1 MIRNALYVFL
11 ISMVPIIELRGSIPT
26 GAGLG
31 LPWYVTLPVAIVG
44 NLLPVPFILL
54 FVRKVFD
61 WMRKY
66 PKLKKIVDF
75 CENKFAKKV
84 AKAGNTAFWTLVGFI
99 AIPLPGTGA
108 WTGSGIAA
116 VCEVP
121 FKKGILAAV
130 IGVVIAGTV
139 VTLISYGVLA
149 GLSFLL

>member
-1 MIRNALYVFL
+1 MFTDALYVFL
-11 ISMVPIIELRGSIPT
+11 ISMVPIIELRASIPV
-26 GAGLG
+26 GAARG
-31 LPWYVTLPVAIVG
+31 LPWYITISVAIIG

-121 FKKGILAAV
+121 FKKGILAAI
-130 IGVVIAGTV
+130 IGVVLASIV
-139 VTLISYGVLA
+139 VTLISYGALA

>member
-1 MIRNALYVFL
+1 MNKILYMFL
-11 ISMVPIIELRGSIPT
+11 ISMIPVVELRGSIPYAAIQ
-26 GAGLG
+26 GI
-31 LPWYVTLPVAIVG
+31 PWYVALPLAIVG

-54 FVRKVFD
+54 FVKKVFD

-75 CENKFAKKV
+75 CENKFARKV
-84 AKAGNTAFWTLVGFI
+84 EKAENVAFWTLVGFI

-121 FKKGILAAV
+121 FKKAILAAV
-130 IGVVIAGTV
+130 IGVCIAAVV
-139 VTLISYGVLA
+139 VTLIAYGAFA
-149 GLSFLL
+149 GLSFLI

>member
-1 MIRNALYVFL
+1 MLVNALYVFL
-11 ISMVPIIELRGSIPT
+11 ISMVPLIELRASIPA
-26 GAGLG
+26 GAALG
-31 LPWYVTLPVAIVG
+31 LPWYVTIVAAIIG

-116 VCEVP
+116 VCVVP
-121 FKKGILAAV
+121 FKKGLLAAV
-130 IGVVIAGTV
+130 IGVTIAAVV
-139 VTLISYGVLA
+139 VTLISYGVLT
-149 GLSFLL
+149 GLNFLL

>member
-1 MIRNALYVFL
+1 MSKILYMFL
-11 ISMVPIIELRGSIPT
+11 ISMVPVVELRGSIPYAAT
-26 GAGLG
+26 VGIPWHVA
-31 LPWYVTLPVAIVG
+31 LPLAIVG

-54 FVRKVFD
+54 FIKKIFD

-84 AKAGNTAFWTLVGFI
+84 EKAGNTAFWTLVGFI

-121 FKKGILAAV
+121 FKKAILAAV
-130 IGVVIAGTV
+130 IGVCIAAVV
-139 VTLISYGVLA
+139 VTLIAYGALA
-149 GLSFLL
+149 GLSFLI

>member
-1 MIRNALYVFL
+1 MIPV
-11 ISMVPIIELRGSIPT
+11 VELRASIPA
-26 GAGLG
+26 GASLG
-31 LPWYVTLPVAIVG
+31 LPWYVTITVAIIG

-54 FVRKVFD
+54 FVKKVFD

-84 AKAGNTAFWTLVGFI
+84 EKAGNTAFWTLVGFI

-121 FKKGILAAV
+121 FKKGILAAI

>member
-1 MIRNALYVFL
+1 MNKILYMFL
-11 ISMVPIIELRGSIPT
+11 ISMIPVVELRGSIPYAAIQ
-26 GAGLG
+26 GI
-31 LPWYVTLPVAIVG
+31 PWYVALPLAIVG

-54 FVRKVFD
+54 FVKKVFD

-75 CENKFAKKV
+75 CENKFARKV
-84 AKAGNTAFWTLVGFI
+84 EKAENVAFWTLVGFI

-121 FKKGILAAV
+121 FKKAILAAV
-130 IGVVIAGTV
+130 IGVCIAAVV
-139 VTLISYGVLA
+139 VTLIAYGALA
-149 GLSFLL
+149 GLSFLI

>member
-1 MIRNALYVFL
+1 MLTDALYVFL
-11 ISMVPIIELRGSIPT
+11 ISMIPIIELRGSIPV
-26 GAGLG
+26 GAARG
-31 LPWYVTLPVAIVG
+31 LPWYITISVAIIG

-121 FKKGILAAV
+121 FKKAILAAI
-130 IGVVIAGTV
+130 IGVVLASIV
-139 VTLISYGVLA
+139 VTLISYGALA

>member
-1 MIRNALYVFL
+1 MSKILYMFL
-11 ISMVPIIELRGSIPT
+11 ISMVPIIELRGSIPYAAAV
-26 GAGLG
+26 GIPWHVA
-31 LPWYVTLPVAIVG
+31 LPLAIVG

-54 FVRKVFD
+54 FVKKVFD

-84 AKAGNTAFWTLVGFI
+84 EKAGNTAFWTLVGFS

-121 FKKGILAAV
+121 FKKAILAAV
-130 IGVVIAGTV
+130 IGVVIAAVV
-139 VTLISYGVLA
+139 VTLIAYGALA

>member
-1 MIRNALYVFL
+1 MNKILYMFL
-11 ISMVPIIELRGSIPT
+11 ISMIPVVELRGSVPYAAIQ
-26 GAGLG
+26 GI
-31 LPWYVTLPVAIVG
+31 PWYVALPLAIVG

-54 FVRKVFD
+54 FVKKVFD

-84 AKAGNTAFWTLVGFI
+84 EKAENVAFWTLVGFI

-116 VCEVP
+116 VCEGP
-121 FKKGILAAV
+121 FKKAILAAV
-130 IGVVIAGTV
+130 IGVCIAAVV
-139 VTLISYGVLA
+139 VTLIAYGALA
-149 GLSFLL
+149 GLSFLI

>member
-1 MIRNALYVFL
+1 MMSKIVYMFL
-11 ISMVPIIELRGSIPT
+11 ISMVPVVELRGSIPY
-26 GAGLG
+26 AALQDIPWHIA
-31 LPWYVTLPVAIVG
+31 LPLAIVG

-75 CENKFAKKV
+75 CENKFAKK
-84 AKAGNTAFWTLVGFI
+84 AEKAGNVAFWTLVGFI

-116 VCEVP
+116 ICEVP
-121 FKKGILAAV
+121 FKKAILAAI
-130 IGVVIAGTV
+130 IGVCIAAVV
-139 VTLISYGVLA
+139 VTLIAYGALA
-149 GLSFLL
+149 GLSFLI

>member
-1 MIRNALYVFL
+1 MNKILYMFL
-11 ISMVPIIELRGSIPT
+11 ISMIPVVELRGSIPYAAIQ
-26 GAGLG
+26 GI
-31 LPWYVTLPVAIVG
+31 PWYVALPLAIVG

-54 FVRKVFD
+54 FVKKVFD

-75 CENKFAKKV
+75 CENKFAKKA

-121 FKKGILAAV
+121 FKKAILAAV
-130 IGVVIAGTV
+130 IGVLIAATV
-139 VTLISYGVLA
+139 MTLASYGVVA
-149 GLSFLL
+149 GLSFLT

>member
-1 MIRNALYVFL
+1 MSKIFYMFL
-11 ISMVPIIELRGSIPT
+11 ISMIPVIELRGSIPYAAAV
-26 GAGLG
+26 GIPWHIA
-31 LPWYVTLPVAIVG
+31 LPLAIVG

-84 AKAGNTAFWTLVGFI
+84 EKAGNTAFWTLVGFI

-108 WTGSGIAA
+108 WTGALIAA
-116 VCEVP
+116 LMNMKLKQAVPIIFVGVC
-121 FKKGILAAV
+121 
-130 IGVVIAGTV
+130 IAG
-139 VTLISYGVLA
+139 LIITGITYGA
-149 GLSFLL
+149 IHIF

>member
-1 MIRNALYVFL
+1 MFTDALYVFL
-11 ISMVPIIELRGSIPT
+11 ISMIPIVELRGSIPV
-26 GAGLG
+26 GAARG
-31 LPWYVTLPVAIVG
+31 LPWYITISVAIIG

-121 FKKGILAAV
+121 FKKGILAAI
-130 IGVVIAGTV
+130 IGVVLASIV
-139 VTLISYGVLA
+139 VTLISYGALA

>member
-1 MIRNALYVFL
+1 MIKNAIYVFL
-11 ISMVPIIELRGSIPT
+11 ISMIPVVELRGSIPYAAIQ
-26 GAGLG
+26 GI
-31 LPWYVTLPVAIVG
+31 PWYVALPLAIVG

-54 FVRKVFD
+54 FVKKVFD

-84 AKAGNTAFWTLVGFI
+84 EKAGNTAFWTLVGFI

-121 FKKGILAAV
+121 FKKALLAAI
-130 IGVVIAGTV
+130 IGVLIAATV
-139 VTLISYGVLA
+139 VTMISYGVLA

>member
-1 MIRNALYVFL
+1 MLSKAAYVFL
-11 ISMVPIIELRGSIPT
+11 ISMIPVVELRGSIPYA
-26 GAGLG
+26 AGFG
-31 LPWYVTLPVAIVG
+31 LPWYVAFLTAVVG

-84 AKAGNTAFWTLVGFI
+84 EKAGNTAFWTLVGFI

-121 FKKGILAAV
+121 FKKALLAAI
-130 IGVVIAGTV
+130 IGVLIAATV

>member
-1 MIRNALYVFL
+1 MVKHVLWALF
-11 ISMVPIIELRGSIPT
+11 ISMIPVIELRGSIPYCAAM
-26 GAGLG
+26 GV
-31 LPWYVTLPVAIVG
+31 PWYLAILVAIIG

-54 FVRKVFD
+54 FIRKIFD

-66 PKLKKIVDF
+66 PKLNKIVVF

-84 AKAGNTAFWTLVGFI
+84 AGAGNVAFWTLVGFI

-116 VCEVP
+116 VCDVP
-121 FKKGILAAV
+121 FKKAVLAAV
-130 IGVVIAGTV
+130 IGVVIASV
-139 VTLISYGVLA
+139 IVTLISYGALA

>member
-1 MIRNALYVFL
+1 MFTDALYVFL
-11 ISMVPIIELRGSIPT
+11 ISMIPVVELRGSIPI
-26 GAGLG
+26 GAARG
-31 LPWYVTLPVAIVG
+31 LPWYITISVAIIG

-121 FKKGILAAV
+121 FKKGILAAI
-130 IGVVIAGTV
+130 IGVVLASIV
-139 VTLISYGVLA
+139 VTLISYGALA